1 VPQRGVKGAAKF
13 GITVFLLMFYYIRC
27 NPIFNYNE
35 GAANQKRLKNTD
47 LMKNKS
53 SNVGDFCLQVYSEL
67 EAIIDKL
74 AKDVQKG
81 TLPKR
86 MLPKPQ
92 PLPSTNSSAI
102 HSNSMSNL

>member
-1 VPQRGVKGAAKF
+1 
-13 GITVFLLMFYYIRC
+13 
-27 NPIFNYNE
+27 
-35 GAANQKRLKNTD
+35 LKNLLAWRGGFEPTTID
-47 LMKNKS
+47 LNSQSGAYDLSAMTKPFENVVTVNLEPIYKHFI
-53 SNVGDFCLQVYSEL
+53 SNQQVYSEL

-92 PLPSTNSSAI
+92 PLPIANMPTI

>member
-1 VPQRGVKGAAKF
+1 
-13 GITVFLLMFYYIRC
+13 M
-27 NPIFNYNE
+27 
-35 GAANQKRLKNTD
+35 
-47 LMKNKS
+47 
-53 SNVGDFCLQVYSEL
+53 LQVYSEL

-92 PLPSTNSSAI
+92 PLPSSVNNTTI

>member
-1 VPQRGVKGAAKF
+1 LTFVLF
-13 GITVFLLMFYYIRC
+13 F
-27 NPIFNYNE
+27 
-35 GAANQKRLKNTD
+35 
-47 LMKNKS
+47 
-53 SNVGDFCLQVYSEL
+53 QVYSEL

-86 MLPKPQ
+86 MLPKPL
-92 PLPSTNSSAI
+92 PLPSTNNSAI

>member
-1 VPQRGVKGAAKF
+1 MQCWCAAEDF
-13 GITVFLLMFYYIRC
+13 WVFKVRC
-27 NPIFNYNE
+27 QF
-35 GAANQKRLKNTD
+35 ANWGLVCRKLKKRLRATE
-47 LMKNKS
+47 LS
-53 SNVGDFCLQVYSEL
+53 QSVSLTFVLFLQVYSEL

-86 MLPKPQ
+86 MLPKPL
-92 PLPSTNSSAI
+92 PLPSTNNSAI